1 MQLRL
6 TTCLSVLA
14 VASAA
19 WLPAAV
25 AQNGP
30 APAPQAPAA
39 AAAPAEPPAT
49 FPAVDPAAFTATSPT
64 KQTVEEFLKAFWGYD
79 SSRVWQVQAI
89 QATPEPGVSHVIVL
103 VKANGAGAKDQIASL
118 SFHTMPDG
126 KFLLAGDTLLPF
138 GSKPFQNYREI
149 LQEGANGPSQ
159 GGSSKALEIVEFS
172 DFQCPHCKDAQSIV
186 AKILADYPSAH
197 FVYQDFPI
205 TSLHPEAFKASTH
218 GYCVAKAGGN
228 EAFFKFSDALFE
240 NQAGL
245 TGATADATLKDAET
259 KAGQDPVKIAACAA
273 TPAAKDAINA
283 SLALGAKVG
292 VNSTPTIFINGR
304 GLPAVGF
311 LTRCCR
317 RSSSSRRSWMV
328 CLCRLHRQLLLLSRL
343 RRCGSCCFGIC
354 GEGEGNCISSSGTMN
369 VAN

>member
-1 MQLRL
+1 MQLRI

-19 WLPAAV
+19 WIPAAL

-30 APAPQAPAA
+30 PAAPTPQAPPARQAPAA
-39 AAAPAEPPAT
+39 SSAPAPSAPAETAAPFPP
-49 FPAVDPAAFTATSPT
+49 VDPANFTATSPT
-64 KQTVEEFLKAFWGYD
+64 KQTVEDFLKAYWGYD

-89 QATPEPGVSHVIVL
+89 LPTPAPGVSHVIVL
-103 VKANGAGAKDQIASL
+103 VKGNGAGNGAGAKEQTAQL
-118 SFHTMPDG
+118 AFFTLPDG
-126 KFLLAGDTLLPF
+126 KFLIADSILPF
-138 GSKPFQNYREI
+138 GPKPFQAYRDI
-149 LQEGANGPSQ
+149 LQAGATGPSQ
-159 GGSSKALEIVEFS
+159 GGASKALEIVEFS
-172 DFQCPHCKDAQSIV
+172 DFECPHCKEAQPTI
-186 AKILADYPSAH
+186 AKLLADYPSAH
-197 FVYQDFPI
+197 FVFQDFPLTQI
-205 TSLHPEAFKASTH
+205 HNEAFKASTH

-245 TGATADATLKDAET
+245 TAATADATLKDAET

-304 GLPAVGF
+304 GLPAVGIPYPMLQKIIEF
-311 LTRCCR
+311 QA
-317 RSSSSRRSWMV
+317 
-328 CLCRLHRQLLLLSRL
+328 QLDGVPLPPAPPAPAPKPAPSL
-343 RRCGSCCFGIC
+343 R
-354 GEGEGNCISSSGTMN
+354 
-369 VAN
+369 